1 MTTDTDR
8 RAAIASVRGT
18 LLIGGEW
25 QAASDGAQFAVENPS
40 DENELGVVADAG
52 PADARKAMDAAH
64 DAFDDWATT
73 NSRRRADI
81 LRAGFEAVMA
91 DRERLA
97 TLLTLEMGKP
107 LEQSRREVEY
117 AADYLRWFSEEAVRI
132 DGDYR
137 PSPTDSARM
146 LIMRQPVGPALTVT
160 PWNFPLVTATRD
172 IGPALA
178 TGCPII
184 VKPAPETPLAT
195 LALGA
200 CLNDAGLPPGVL
212 GLLPSSR
219 GEAVVDEILSDPR
232 LRALAFTGSEQV
244 GRELASES
252 AWQSLR
258 ISMELGGNAPFI
270 VFEDADMD
278 QAVHGAL
285 EAKTRNHGE
294 SCTAAN
300 RFLVAEEVAAEF
312 VERFVEALAGLQVG
326 DGFDPGV
333 DLGPMISADQRDEM
347 ARLADGAVAGGATA
361 LAGRHDLPSRGH
373 FYPPTVLI
381 DVADDAEILS
391 HEIFG
396 PVAPIVTFASEEEA
410 LSRANA
416 TVYGLVAYIY
426 TQDLSRALRVAE
438 RVETGMIGLNRG
450 SVSNVSAPFGGVKR
464 SGSGRKGGR
473 EGVDEYLEVKYV
485 SLDVDFET
493 RDG

>member
-1 MTTDTDR
+1 MTTSTDR
-8 RAAIASVRGT
+8 RAAIASVRGA
-18 LLIGGEW
+18 LLIDGEW
-25 QAASDGAQFAVENPS
+25 RAAEGGAEFAVENPS
-40 DENELGVVADAG
+40 DETELSAVADAG
-52 PADARKAMDAAH
+52 PADAAMAMDAAH
-64 DAFDDWATT
+64 EAFGGWAA
-73 NSRRRADI
+73 RHPRKRADI
-81 LRAGFEAVMA
+81 LRAGFDAVMA
-91 DRERLA
+91 DQERLA
-97 TLLTLEMGKP
+97 TILTLEMGKP
-107 LEQSRREVEY
+107 LEQSRHEVEY
-117 AADYLRWFSEEAVRI
+117 AADYLRWFSEEAVRL

-137 PSPTDSARM
+137 QSPTDSARM
-146 LIMRQPVGPALTVT
+146 LIMRQPIGPALTVT
-160 PWNFPLVTATRD
+160 PWNFPLVTAARD

-195 LALGA
+195 LAFGA

-219 GEAVVDEILSDPR
+219 GKAVVDEILGDPR

-270 VFEDADMD
+270 VFEDADIGR
-278 QAVHGAL
+278 AVNGAL

-300 RFLVAEEVAAEF
+300 RFLVAEEVADEF
-312 VERFVEALAGLQVG
+312 TEQFVAALEKLQVG
-326 DGFDPGV
+326 DGFDPDV
-333 DLGPMISADQRDEM
+333 DLGPMISADQREET
-347 ARLADGAVAGGATA
+347 ARLAEGAVAGGATA
-361 LAGRHDLPSRGH
+361 LAGGHDLPPRGH
-373 FYPPTVLI
+373 FYAPTVLV

-391 HEIFG
+391 REIFG

-410 LSRANA
+410 LARANA

-438 RVETGMIGLNRG
+438 RLETGMIGLNRG
-450 SVSNVSAPFGGVKR
+450 RVSNVAAPFGGVKR

-473 EGVDEYLEVKYV
+473 AGVDEYLETKYV
-485 SLDVDFET
+485 SLDVDLDSD
-493 RDG
+493 DG